1 MELEYEKG
9 LSILRKIAEL
19 NAEKLR
25 LANEINDRVD
35 ALSAVSVETGILQ
48 NQLSP
53 SDVSDAG
60 ILSAFIRSAIE
71 KQKQCHAH

>member
-35 ALSAVSVETGILQ
+35 ALSVVCIEIGILH
-48 NQLSP
+48 NQLTP
-53 SDVSDAG
+53 TDVSNN
-60 ILSAFIRSAIE
+60 
-71 KQKQCHAH
+71 

>member
-19 NAEKLR
+19 NVEKLR

-35 ALSAVSVETGILQ
+35 ALSAVSIEIGILQ
-48 NQLSP
+48 NQLAP
-53 SDVSDAG
+53 SDASNN
-60 ILSAFIRSAIE
+60 
-71 KQKQCHAH
+71 